1 MLTVAQI
8 QSVLTVTLDL
18 SMISVSYMVYY
29 FLMFEKVGMHTVTSS
44 VIFLNIS
51 NYIYIYFTF
60 PGSINVYC
68 VLFHGLFFIYCCKL
82 RALFMLTV
90 I

>member
-44 VIFLNIS
+44 IIFFQ
-51 NYIYIYFTF
+51 Y
-60 PGSINVYC
+60 
-68 VLFHGLFFIYCCKL
+68 
-82 RALFMLTV
+82 
-90 I
+90 